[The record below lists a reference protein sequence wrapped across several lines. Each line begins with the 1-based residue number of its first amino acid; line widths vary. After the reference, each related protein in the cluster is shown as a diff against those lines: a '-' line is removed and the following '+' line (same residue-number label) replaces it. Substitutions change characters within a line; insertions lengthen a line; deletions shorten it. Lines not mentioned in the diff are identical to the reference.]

1 MGIWDGAVGIS
12 DGVMCIGYYGWYIWF
27 LDGVFCIMDGIFG
40 ILDGVFGILDGV
52 FGIWDEVFHIWVGV
66 FGIVV
71 GVFGIWDCGWC
82 IWYLVLWMVYL
93 VSIWDDVEN
102 EMPRD
107 QSPGRGFCRLT
118 KTTFPN
124 LSLERSTDYI
134 IGKQKYRM
142 NNDTDSAQGDLRQ
155 WLWLI

>member
-1 MGIWDGAVGIS
+1 
-12 DGVMCIGYYGWYIWF
+12 
-27 LDGVFCIMDGIFG
+27 MDGIFGFWMVFFVLWMVYLVFGMMFLVFG